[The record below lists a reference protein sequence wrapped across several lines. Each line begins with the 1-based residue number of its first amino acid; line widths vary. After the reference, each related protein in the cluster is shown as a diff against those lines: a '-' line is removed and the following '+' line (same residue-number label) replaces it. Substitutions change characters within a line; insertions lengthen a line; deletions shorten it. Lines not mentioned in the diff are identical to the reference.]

1 MIKTQK
7 LTPEIYYKESR
18 DFQFFGRLYDV
29 LFNYLK
35 TETDL
40 IRSFPLNNTQNTIFA
55 ELILKT
61 LGFRNLREYQLDQ
74 LLAVAKSWIRIIKNK
89 GSLEAVHDVVRLIL
103 RTENLDRKYEV
114 YVENSFFDN
123 VPTIVIRIKDL
134 ISSEETSLLEE
145 MLNYILPIGIGYVV
159 QNVSILDNISV
170 GNIMVEEH
178 TSLKESTRKQLSS
191 LAKQN
196 TTMINEEKKASGYS
210 GKFTDEYAK
219 DDLIEQGNI
228 RVGTINK
235 E

>member
-7 LTPEIYYKESR
+7 LTPEVYYKESR

-114 YVENSFFDN
+114 YVEDSFFDN

-145 MLNYILPIGIGYVV
+145 MLNYILPIGISYVV
-159 QNVSILDNISV
+159 QNVSILDNISF
-170 GNIMVEEH
+170 GNVMIEEH

-196 TTMINEEKKASGYS
+196 TTMINENQKASGYS
-210 GKFTDEYAK
+210 GGFDTEKV
-219 DDLIEQGNI
+219 DLIEQGNI

>member
-7 LTPEIYYKESR
+7 LTPEVYYKESR

-114 YVENSFFDN
+114 YVEDSFFDN

-145 MLNYILPIGIGYVV
+145 MLNYILPIGISYVV
-159 QNVSILDNISV
+159 QNVSILDNISF
-170 GNIMVEEH
+170 GNVMIEEH
-178 TSLKESTRKQLSS
+178 TSLKESERKQLSS
-191 LAKQN
+191 LAKYN
-196 TTMINEEKKASGYS
+196 TTMINEEHKASGYS
-210 GKFTDEYAK
+210 GNFSKEQV
-219 DDLIEQGNI
+219 DLIEQGNI